1 MFLVN
6 KYISLDIVFTQGHSL
21 IQYKDGFVDLP
32 TKPGLGLIID
42 ENKVKEVA
50 MEGLN
55 WSNPNWKNYDGTKAE
70 W

>member
-1 MFLVN
+1 
-6 KYISLDIVFTQGHSL
+6 
-21 IQYKDGFVDLP
+21 VDLP

-50 MEGLN
+50 MEDLN
-55 WSNPNWKNYDGTKAE
+55 WSNPNRKNYDGTKAE